1 MHCIMLNCKRNS
13 QVCINCLAYLNVDQC
28 VELAF
33 IEGMFERFGMLTFL
47 KSSLLKVLNIKG
59 KVNVDATQMR
69 IFFSFCLFFYPYHN
83 KSTQFALKECSIL
96 HNGSC
101 FHLLESV

>member
-59 KVNVDATQMR
+59 KVNVDATQIR
-69 IFFSFCLFFYPYHN
+69 IVFSFYLVFWDPFHN
-83 KSTQFALKECSIL
+83 KSTQLALKEIQFYKIAHVSI
-96 HNGSC
+96 C
-101 FHLLESV
+101 